1 MLTILHDDKLQ
12 QFKEDFNIDC
22 VNVIIKLNKKM
33 AIIYTNGIA
42 AFTAKR
48 DVVMPYLNS

>member
-12 QFKEDFNIDC
+12 QFKEDYNIDC
-22 VNVIIKLNKKM
+22 VNVVIKLKKRN
-33 AIIYTNGIA
+33 AVIYINGIA